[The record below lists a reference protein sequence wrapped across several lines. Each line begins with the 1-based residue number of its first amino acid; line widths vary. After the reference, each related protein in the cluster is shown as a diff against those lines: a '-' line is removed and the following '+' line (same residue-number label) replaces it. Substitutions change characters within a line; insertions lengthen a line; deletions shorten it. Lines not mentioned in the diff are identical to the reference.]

1 MKCRKSVRK
10 KVDQCRTCD
19 NSRLVPHPELDIAGQ
34 VNIPCPDCSQIT
46 TAIRQKHLADPTVC
60 PWCGGGL
67 HGDSAPEVD
76 EGVATQEIECT
87 ECNRSWCDVY
97 RLSGM
102 AAARA

>member
-67 HGDSAPEVD
+67 HGDSAPGVE
-76 EGVATQEIECT
+76 EGAPTPRVACT
-87 ECNRSWCDVY
+87 ERNRRWADVY
-97 RLSGM
+97 LLY
-102 AAARA
+102 ACAV